1 MAWISG
7 LPWNS
12 SSGTK
17 KGIEQMEG
25 YEEVSQELL
34 QCAAAVI
41 NMDTEL
47 QSIKNKIGKFHDI

>member
-1 MAWISG
+1 
-7 LPWNS
+7 
-12 SSGTK
+12 
-17 KGIEQMEG
+17 MEG